1 MGFLDRLRE
10 PVQRLVATTPAAMPL
25 ASPWASAHP
34 HHLAPVLV
42 DDIVG
47 IRPRT
52 VSREDAIQIAP
63 LSRARQL
70 IVSTIPRLPII
81 ATRRDGSTADV
92 PEWLTSSTGPL
103 SPFHRM
109 LWTIDDLFFY
119 GWSLWAVE
127 RDERDTITV
136 AERVPYAQWSF
147 DTDGNVTIGDAPV
160 DSSAVILIPGV
171 GEGILTYGAATLTEA
186 INISRAIQKAAET
199 PSAQIELHQTNE
211 APMTADQVDLLISRW
226 ADARR
231 GKNGGV
237 AFTSSGIEVREHG
250 AAKEHL
256 LIEGRNAVAVD
267 LARHA
272 GIPAT
277 MVDATLS
284 GSSISYQ
291 NTSARMAEL
300 ITFGLSPLM
309 SAVAARLS
317 QDDVTAPGVTIDFDT
332 TSVIEALRPLD
343 KTSQLEDADT
353 VDIKDAEND

>member
-1 MGFLDRLRE
+1 MGFLDRIRE
-10 PVQRLVATTPAAMPL
+10 PVQRLVGQAPGAMPM
-25 ASPWASAHP
+25 ASPWSSPHP
-34 HHLAPVLV
+34 HHLSPVIGLEV
-42 DDIVG
+42 LGDM
-47 IRPRT
+47 PRR
-52 VSREDAIQIAP
+52 VQRDQAIQIAP

-70 IVSTIPRLPII
+70 IVSTIPRLPLI
-81 ATRRDGSTADV
+81 ATTATGDETAV
-92 PEWLTSSTGPL
+92 PHFLTASTGTL

-127 RDERDTITV
+127 RDADGTITDAARV
-136 AERVPYAQWSF
+136 AYDAWSF
-147 DTDGNVTIGDAPV
+147 TTDGTITINDQTVPS
-160 DSSAVILIPGV
+160 DAVILIPGT
-171 GEGILTYGAATLTEA
+171 GEGILTYGASTLTEA
-186 INISRAIQKAAET
+186 LNISRAIQRAAET

-211 APMTADQVDLLISRW
+211 APMTQEKVDRLIASW
-226 ADARR
+226 ARARR
-231 GKNGGV
+231 GENGGV
-237 AFTSSGIEVREHG
+237 AYTSSGIEVREHG

-277 MVDATLS
+277 MIDATLS

-317 QDDVTAPGVTIDFDT
+317 QDDVTPPGVTIDFDT

-343 KTSQLEDADT
+343 KTADLMEQDT
-353 VDIKDAEND
+353 NDND

>member
-1 MGFLDRLRE
+1 MGFLDRFRE
-10 PVQRLVATTPAAMPL
+10 PVQRLIGAAPGAMPM
-25 ASPWASAHP
+25 ASPWSSPHP
-34 HHLAPVLV
+34 HHLSPVIGLEV
-42 DDIVG
+42 LGDM
-47 IRPRT
+47 PRR
-52 VSREDAIQIAP
+52 VQRDQAIQIAP

-70 IVSTIPRLPII
+70 IVSTIPRLPLV
-81 ATRRDGSTADV
+81 ATTADGAETEL
-92 PEWLTSSTGPL
+92 PHFLTASTGTL

-127 RDERDTITV
+127 RDPDGTITDAV
-136 AERVPYAQWSF
+136 RIAYDAWSF
-147 DTDGNVTIGDAPV
+147 TADGTITINDQTV
-160 DSSAVILIPGV
+160 SSDAVILIPGV

-186 INISRAIQKAAET
+186 LNISRAIQKAAET

-211 APMTADQVDLLISRW
+211 APMTKEQVNTLIASW
-226 ADARR
+226 ARARR
-231 GKNGGV
+231 GENGGV
-237 AFTSSGIEVREHG
+237 AYTSSGIEVREHG

-277 MVDATLS
+277 MIDATLS

-309 SAVAARLS
+309 SAVASRLS

-332 TSVIEALRPLD
+332 TSVIEDLRPLD
-343 KTSQLEDADT
+343 KTTDPIEEPTSDNDA
-353 VDIKDAEND
+353 

>member
-1 MGFLDRLRE
+1 MGFLDRFRE
-10 PVQRLVATTPAAMPL
+10 PVQRLIGAAPGAMPM
-25 ASPWASAHP
+25 ASPWSSPHP
-34 HHLAPVLV
+34 HHLSPVIGLEV
-42 DDIVG
+42 LG
-47 IRPRT
+47 EMPRR
-52 VSREDAIQIAP
+52 VQRDQAIQIAP

-70 IVSTIPRLPII
+70 IVSTIPRLPLV
-81 ATRRDGSTADV
+81 ATTADGEETDL
-92 PEWLTSSTGPL
+92 PHFLTASTGTL

-127 RDERDTITV
+127 RDADGTITDAV
-136 AERVPYAQWSF
+136 RIAYDAWSF
-147 DTDGNVTIGDAPV
+147 TADGTITINDQTVPS
-160 DSSAVILIPGV
+160 DAVILIPGV

-186 INISRAIQKAAET
+186 MNISRAIQKAAET

-211 APMTADQVDLLISRW
+211 APMTEEQVNALIASW
-226 ADARR
+226 ARARR
-231 GKNGGV
+231 GENGGV
-237 AFTSSGIEVREHG
+237 AYTSSGIEVREHG

-277 MVDATLS
+277 MIDATLS

-309 SAVAARLS
+309 SAVASRLS

-332 TSVIEALRPLD
+332 TTVIEDLRPLD
-343 KTSQLEDADT
+343 KTTDPIEEPTSDTDA
-353 VDIKDAEND
+353 

>member
-1 MGFLDRLRE
+1 MGFLDRFRE
-10 PVQRLVATTPAAMPL
+10 PVQRLIGAAPGAMPM
-25 ASPWASAHP
+25 ASPWSSPHP
-34 HHLAPVLV
+34 HHLSPVIGLEV
-42 DDIVG
+42 LGDM
-47 IRPRT
+47 PRR
-52 VSREDAIQIAP
+52 VQRDQAIQIAP

-70 IVSTIPRLPII
+70 IVSTIPRLPLV
-81 ATRRDGSTADV
+81 ATTADGEETEL
-92 PEWLTSSTGPL
+92 PHFLTASTGTL

-127 RDERDTITV
+127 RDADGTITDAV
-136 AERVPYAQWSF
+136 RIAYDAWSF
-147 DTDGNVTIGDAPV
+147 TADGTITIKDQTVPS
-160 DSSAVILIPGV
+160 DAVILIPGV

-186 INISRAIQKAAET
+186 LNISRAIQKAAET

-211 APMTADQVDLLISRW
+211 APMTDEQVNALIARW
-226 ADARR
+226 ARARR
-231 GKNGGV
+231 GENGGV
-237 AFTSSGIEVREHG
+237 AYTSSGIEVREHG

-277 MVDATLS
+277 MIDATLS

-309 SAVAARLS
+309 SAVASRLS

-343 KTSQLEDADT
+343 KTTDLMEEDTNDN
-353 VDIKDAEND
+353 DA

>member
-1 MGFLDRLRE
+1 MGFLDRFRE
-10 PVQRLVATTPAAMPL
+10 PVQRLIGGTPGAMPM
-25 ASPWASAHP
+25 ASPWSSPHP
-34 HHLAPVLV
+34 HHLSPVIGPEVLG
-42 DDIVG
+42 DM
-47 IRPRT
+47 PRR
-52 VSREDAIQIAP
+52 VQRDQAIQIAP

-70 IVSTIPRLPII
+70 IVSTIPRLPLV
-81 ATRRDGSTADV
+81 ATTANGEEVDL
-92 PEWLTSSTGPL
+92 PHFLTASTGTL

-127 RDERDTITV
+127 RDADGTITDAV
-136 AERVPYAQWSF
+136 RIAYDAWSF
-147 DTDGNVTIGDAPV
+147 TADGTITINDQTVPS
-160 DSSAVILIPGV
+160 DAVILIPGV

-186 INISRAIQKAAET
+186 LNISRAIQKAAET

-211 APMTADQVDLLISRW
+211 AQMTDEQVNALIARW
-226 ADARR
+226 ARARR
-231 GKNGGV
+231 GENGGV
-237 AFTSSGIEVREHG
+237 AYTSSGIEVREHG

-277 MVDATLS
+277 MIDATLS

-309 SAVAARLS
+309 SVVASRLS

-332 TSVIEALRPLD
+332 TSVIEDLRPLD
-343 KTSQLEDADT
+343 KTTDPIEEPTSDNDA
-353 VDIKDAEND
+353 

>member
-1 MGFLDRLRE
+1 MGFLDRFRE
-10 PVQRLVATTPAAMPL
+10 PVQRLIGGTPGAMPM
-25 ASPWASAHP
+25 ASPWSSPHP
-34 HHLAPVLV
+34 HHLSPVIGPEVLG
-42 DDIVG
+42 DM
-47 IRPRT
+47 PRR
-52 VSREDAIQIAP
+52 VQRDQAIQIAP

-70 IVSTIPRLPII
+70 IVSTIPRLPLV
-81 ATRRDGSTADV
+81 ATTANGEEVDL
-92 PEWLTSSTGPL
+92 PHFLTASTGTL

-127 RDERDTITV
+127 RDADGTITDAV
-136 AERVPYAQWSF
+136 RIAYDAWSF
-147 DTDGNVTIGDAPV
+147 TADGTITINDQTVPS
-160 DSSAVILIPGV
+160 DAVILIPGV

-186 INISRAIQKAAET
+186 LNISRAIQKAAET

-211 APMTADQVDLLISRW
+211 AQMTDEQVNALIARW
-226 ADARR
+226 ARARR
-231 GKNGGV
+231 GENGGV
-237 AFTSSGIEVREHG
+237 AYTSSGIEVREHG

-277 MVDATLS
+277 MIDATLS

-309 SAVAARLS
+309 SAVASRLS

-332 TSVIEALRPLD
+332 TSVIEDLRPLD
-343 KTSQLEDADT
+343 KTTDPIEEPTSDNDA
-353 VDIKDAEND
+353 

>member
-1 MGFLDRLRE
+1 MGLLDRIRE
-10 PVQRLVATTPAAMPL
+10 PFQRLATVPGAMPL
-25 ASPWASAHP
+25 ASPWASPHP
-34 HHLAPVLV
+34 HHLEPFIVN
-42 DDIVG
+42 DILG
-47 IRPRT
+47 AR
-52 VSREDAIQIAP
+52 VSTITRDEAVQIAP

-81 ATRRDGSTADV
+81 ARTVDGDDADV
-92 PEWLTSSTGPL
+92 PAFLTASTGNL
-103 SPFHRM
+103 TPFHRM

-127 RDERDTITV
+127 RDDNGEIVD
-136 AERVPYAQWSF
+136 AARVPYNTWRF
-147 DTDGNVTIGDAPV
+147 DDDGNVTVNDV
-160 DSSAVILIPGV
+160 TVNRDDVILIPGV
-171 GEGILTYGAATLTEA
+171 GEGILTYGRATLSEA
-186 INISRAIQKAAET
+186 LNISRAIQKAAET

-211 APMTADQVDLLISRW
+211 APMTDEQVDRLVARW
-226 ADARR
+226 AEARR

-267 LARHA
+267 IARHA
-272 GIPAT
+272 GIPST
-277 MVDATLS
+277 MIDATLS

-309 SAVAARLS
+309 SAVASRLS
-317 QDDVTAPGVTIDFDT
+317 QDDVTAPGVLIDFDT

-343 KTSQLEDADT
+343 KNDT
-353 VDIKDAEND
+353 LNKEIESSND

>member
-1 MGFLDRLRE
+1 MGFLDRFRE
-10 PVQRLVATTPAAMPL
+10 PVQRLIGGTPGAMPM
-25 ASPWASAHP
+25 ASPWSSPHP
-34 HHLAPVLV
+34 HHLSPVIGLEV
-42 DDIVG
+42 LG
-47 IRPRT
+47 EMPRR
-52 VSREDAIQIAP
+52 VQRDQAIQIAP

-70 IVSTIPRLPII
+70 IVSTIPRLPLV
-81 ATRRDGSTADV
+81 ATTADGEAAEL
-92 PEWLTSSTGPL
+92 PSWLTSSTGTL

-127 RDERDTITV
+127 RDADGTITDAV
-136 AERVPYAQWSF
+136 RIAYDAWSF
-147 DTDGNVTIGDAPV
+147 TADGTITINDQTVAS
-160 DSSAVILIPGV
+160 DAVILIPGV

-186 INISRAIQKAAET
+186 LNISRAIQKAAET

-211 APMTADQVDLLISRW
+211 APMTDEQVDRLIARW
-226 ADARR
+226 ARARR
-231 GKNGGV
+231 GENGGV
-237 AFTSSGIEVREHG
+237 AYTSSGIEVREHG

-277 MVDATLS
+277 MIDATLS

-309 SAVAARLS
+309 SAVASRLS
-317 QDDVTAPGVTIDFDT
+317 QDDVTAPSVTIDFDT

-343 KTSQLEDADT
+343 KDDT
-353 VDIKDAEND
+353 LNKEIESSND

>member
-1 MGFLDRLRE
+1 MGFLDRFRE
-10 PVQRLVATTPAAMPL
+10 PVQRLIGAAPGAMPM
-25 ASPWASAHP
+25 ASPWSSPHP
-34 HHLAPVLV
+34 HHLSPVIGLEV
-42 DDIVG
+42 LGEI
-47 IRPRT
+47 PRR
-52 VSREDAIQIAP
+52 VQRDQAIQIAP

-70 IVSTIPRLPII
+70 IVSTIPRLPLV
-81 ATRRDGSTADV
+81 ATTANGEEVDL
-92 PEWLTSSTGPL
+92 PHFLTASTGTL

-127 RDERDTITV
+127 RDDDGTITDAV
-136 AERVPYAQWSF
+136 RIAYDAWSF
-147 DTDGNVTIGDAPV
+147 TADGTITINDRPV
-160 DSSAVILIPGV
+160 PSDAVILIPGV

-186 INISRAIQKAAET
+186 LNISRAIQKAAET

-211 APMTADQVDLLISRW
+211 APMTKEQVNALIASW
-226 ADARR
+226 ARARR
-231 GKNGGV
+231 GENGGV
-237 AFTSSGIEVREHG
+237 AYTSSGIEVREHG

-277 MVDATLS
+277 MIDATLS

-309 SAVAARLS
+309 SAVASRLS

-332 TSVIEALRPLD
+332 TSVIEDLRPLE
-343 KTSQLEDADT
+343 KTTDPIEEPTSDNDA
-353 VDIKDAEND
+353 

>member
-1 MGFLDRLRE
+1 MGILDRIRE
-10 PVQRLVATTPAAMPL
+10 PFQRLATVPGAMPL
-25 ASPWASAHP
+25 ASPWSSPHP
-34 HHLAPVLV
+34 HHLEPFIVN
-42 DDIVG
+42 DILG
-47 IRPRT
+47 GTLATITRD
-52 VSREDAIQIAP
+52 DAIQIAP

-81 ATRRDGSTADV
+81 ARTVDGDDADV
-92 PEWLTSSTGPL
+92 PPWLTASTGNL
-103 SPFHRM
+103 TPFHRM

-127 RDERDTITV
+127 RDDNGAITD
-136 AERVPYAQWSF
+136 AARVPYDSWRF
-147 DTDGNVTIGDAPV
+147 DADGTIRISDE
-160 DSSAVILIPGV
+160 AVQSENALLIPGV
-171 GEGILTYGAATLTEA
+171 GEGILTYGRATLSEA
-186 INISRAIQKAAET
+186 LNISRAIQKAAET
-199 PSAQIELHQTNE
+199 PSAQIELHQTND
-211 APMTADQVDLLISRW
+211 APMTEEQVDRLVARW
-226 ADARR
+226 AEARR

-267 LARHA
+267 VARHA

-317 QDDVTAPGVTIDFDT
+317 QDDVTAPGVLIDFDT
-332 TSVIEALRPLD
+332 TSVIEALRPIDQTADLLD
-343 KTSQLEDADT
+343 QDT
-353 VDIKDAEND
+353 EEAKKNV